1 LILEYRQKPFAFQYK
16 TGGLTLLARQEKAIS
31 GIAESIIVLNKPNRR
46 LLNPSISIGRKA
58 MAPGRIKSFHGSH
71 KAQITCLNK
80 INHANLVTPSSK
92 FILLDNT
99 NNEPKVTIH
108 YPDESTASPSLFD
121 ARDVVKVSPFSI
133 HSPKL
138 NPLPFTQQRNATI
151 RLLIITQAIS
161 HGDQRSNCGHTPP

>member
-1 LILEYRQKPFAFQYK
+1 
-16 TGGLTLLARQEKAIS
+16 
-31 GIAESIIVLNKPNRR
+31 
-46 LLNPSISIGRKA
+46 

-138 NPLPFTQQRNATI
+138 NPLPFTLQRNATI

>member
-1 LILEYRQKPFAFQYK
+1 
-16 TGGLTLLARQEKAIS
+16 
-31 GIAESIIVLNKPNRR
+31 
-46 LLNPSISIGRKA
+46 

-121 ARDVVKVSPFSI
+121 ARDIVKVSPFSI

-138 NPLPFTQQRNATI
+138 NPPPLHAAAECHHSPVDNHSSNQPWRPAKQLRPYSSI
-151 RLLIITQAIS
+151 RIDFKIKSAHMLTKCRVAQ
-161 HGDQRSNCGHTPP
+161 PPTALN